1 MIGKFVQ
8 IGVKRFGKEV
18 VKKRFGTSPEEGG
31 FSMKLLELHLLQSF
45 PVTCLNRDDVGSPK
59 SAFFGGVP
67 RARVSSQ
74 CWKRA
79 IRLLAQQLSQEHNLP
94 RFRGIRTKEIAAKLR
109 EILLHRLGDPEKADR
124 WAAVLADQIGVAA
137 AEGEARTSVLLY
149 FSPRQLEAV
158 VDRLSTEIDL
168 KELESSDAGAA
179 PRRGRKGDPQAALQ
193 NAVKNAL
200 KALKTPPEDAAD
212 IAIFGRM
219 VASDPELTLEGA
231 GLFSHALS
239 THEVAN
245 DVDFFSAVDDLRPE
259 EEAGAGHIGTL
270 EFNTACYYRYVGLN
284 WDLLSD
290 SNHLKILSP
299 KERKQVLDVFLRAVI
314 LAVPQARKNSM
325 FGHTPPGTILGL
337 VRDGQPLSL
346 ANAFEVPV
354 RSSNGYL
361 ARSRQRL
368 EEHYALLRQAFGL
381 SPIRELWLFL
391 DTDNFAPKVGTRVD
405 TLDAFISQLLEGLPD
420 E

>member
-1 MIGKFVQ
+1 
-8 IGVKRFGKEV
+8 
-18 VKKRFGTSPEEGG
+18 
-31 FSMKLLELHLLQSF
+31 MKLVELHLLQSF

-79 IRLLAQQLSQEHNLP
+79 IRLYARELAEQVNLP
-94 RFRGIRTKEIAAKLR
+94 RFRGIRSRDLTPKLLELLRPRFADPQRR
-109 EILLHRLGDPEKADR
+109 ESVARF
-124 WAAVLADQIGVAA
+124 LADKLAEASGKVLLFLSPKQLEEVVNQIDSRSNLEELA
-137 AEGEARTSVLLY
+137 AEGSTSKARSKKDDFVNIC
-149 FSPRQLEAV
+149 E
-158 VDRLSTEIDL
+158 
-168 KELESSDAGAA
+168 K
-179 PRRGRKGDPQAALQ
+179 
-193 NAVKNAL
+193 AL
-200 KALKTPPEDAAD
+200 KGLKTPPEDAAD

-245 DVDFFSAVDDLRPE
+245 DIDFFSAVDDLQPQE
-259 EEAGAGHIGTL
+259 QIGAGHMGTL
-270 EFNTACYYRYVGLN
+270 EFNTACYYRYVGVN

-290 SNHLKILSP
+290 NLHLGCLSVN
-299 KERKQVLDVFLRAVI
+299 ERKAVLDVFLRAAI

-325 FGHTPPGTILGL
+325 FGHAPPAAILGL

-354 RSSNGYL
+354 RSQEGYL
-361 ARSRQRL
+361 PRSQKRM
-368 EEHYALLRQAFGL
+368 EEHYLAMKKVFNLH
-381 SPIRELWLFL
+381 PVRELWLIL
-391 DTDNFAPKVGTRVD
+391 DAATPAPKVGTRAD
-405 TLDAFISQLLEGLPD
+405 TLDQFISGLLEGISP
-420 E
+420 

>member
-1 MIGKFVQ
+1 
-8 IGVKRFGKEV
+8 
-18 VKKRFGTSPEEGG
+18 
-31 FSMKLLELHLLQSF
+31 MKLVELHLLQSF
-45 PVTCLNRDDVGSPK
+45 PVTCLNRDDVGAPK
-59 SAFFGGVP
+59 SAFFGGVS

-79 IRLLAQQLSQEHNLP
+79 IRFLARQLAEERNFPH
-94 RFRGIRTKEIAAKLR
+94 FRGIRTREVASKLA
-109 EILLHRLGDPEKADR
+109 EILARDLSPDQANHV
-124 WAAVLADQIGVAA
+124 AAILADYIGRAA
-137 AEGEARTSVLLY
+137 AEGDARTKVLLY
-149 FSPRQLEAV
+149 FSPKQLEAV
-158 VDRLSTEIDL
+158 VELVKSTVDL
-168 KELESSDAGAA
+168 RMLATADIGAA
-179 PRRGRKGDPQAALQ
+179 GKRGKKDDPQQAMQ
-193 NAVKNAL
+193 EAVKKAL

-231 GLFSHALS
+231 GLFSHAIS

-245 DVDFFSAVDDLRPE
+245 DIDFFSAVDDLQTE

-290 SNHLKILSP
+290 NNHLGVLSP
-299 KERKQVLDVFLRAVI
+299 ADRKRVLDVFIRAAV

-325 FGHTPPGTILGL
+325 FGHAPPAAILGL

-361 ARSRQRL
+361 AQSRDRL
-368 EEHYALLRQAFGL
+368 EEHYAVLKQVFGL
-381 SPIRELWLFL
+381 NPARELWLL
-391 DTDNFAPKVGTRVD
+391 VDGGRTEPKIGRRVP
-405 TLDAFISQLLEGLPD
+405 TLDDFVTQLLEGIPN

>member
-1 MIGKFVQ
+1 
-8 IGVKRFGKEV
+8 
-18 VKKRFGTSPEEGG
+18 
-31 FSMKLLELHLLQSF
+31 MKLLELHLLQSF

-79 IRLLAQQLSQEHNLP
+79 IRMLAQQLSQERNLP
-94 RFRGIRTKEIAAKLR
+94 RFRGIRTKEIAAKLH
-109 EILLHRLGDPEKADR
+109 EILTHRLKDSQKAEQ
-124 WAAVLADQIGVAA
+124 WATVLADRIGRAA
-137 AEGEARTSVLLY
+137 AEGEARTRVLLY
-149 FSPRQLEAV
+149 FSPGQLEAV
-158 VDRLSTEIDL
+158 VDRVLDKVDL
-168 KELESSDAGAA
+168 DKLEGSQPAPAG
-179 PRRGRKGDPQAALQ
+179 RRAKKDDPQAALE
-193 NAVKNAL
+193 NAIKEAL
-200 KALKTPPEDAAD
+200 RALKTPPEDAAD

-245 DVDFFSAVDDLRPE
+245 DIDFFSAVDDLQPQ

-290 SNHLKILSP
+290 SDHLGTLSAT
-299 KERKQVLDVFLRAVI
+299 ERKQVLDVFLRAAI

-325 FGHTPPGTILGL
+325 FGHTPPGVILGL
-337 VRDGQPLSL
+337 VREGQPLSL

-368 EEHYALLRQAFGL
+368 EEHYALLRQVFGL
-381 SPIRELWLFL
+381 NPIRELWLLL
-391 DTDNFAPKVGTRVD
+391 DTDNITPKVGTRVE
-405 TLDAFISQLLEGLPD
+405 TLDQFITQLLEGLPN